1 MSHSSTARR
10 PSETVWDEAFP
21 LLPAQY
27 AELSRR
33 SEPTQPERRLMLA
46 VLSDAIVLLQTRAA
60 RGPAG
65 ARHGYDEARRWI
77 VADDPVWPFS
87 FLNICDALGIA
98 WEPLRRALVGR
109 GARPMVASR
118 PAARRRLLAGVV
130 APLLA
135 QTG

>member
-1 MSHSSTARR
+1 MSHSITARR
-10 PSETVWDEAFP
+10 PGEAVWDEAFP

-33 SEPTQPERRLMLA
+33 SEPTQAERRLMLA
-46 VLSDAIVLLQTRAA
+46 VLSDAIVLLQTRTS

-87 FLNICDALGIA
+87 FVNICDALGIA

-109 GARPMVASR
+109 DARRAVASR
-118 PAARRRLLAGVV
+118 PAARRRLLAGLGP
-130 APLLA
+130 PLLA
-135 QTG
+135 RTG